1 MTSYVYLLVSY
12 IITSPSS
19 SGGDTI
25 PTNMLNKKYLW
36 VSQYN
41 PETVDECI
49 LPDKVKATFNKYS
62 QTKEFPN
69 LLLAGPAGIGK
80 TSLARALCNE
90 IGADYLFV
98 NASLDRGISDVRTTI
113 SGFASTTSLVGG
125 TKVVFLDEADN
136 LTQDSQ
142 KALRALIEEF
152 QDHCR
157 FILTCNYPH
166 NIIDAIH
173 SRCSV
178 IDFNVRDAK
187 QLDKMVGQMGMSVVS
202 IFKENDIKFD
212 PKVLLSYIKSMAP
225 DWRGIL
231 NGLQGNTETGE
242 LTSDILHDTPDT
254 LVDHIKNKKWTEV
267 RDWVFEHSYLHPK
280 HLESSIYKSLQN
292 SLQNQSKP
300 QAVLIF
306 GEYSDK
312 ITSGAD
318 PSITLLALCTRIMM
332 ECSFED

>member
-1 MTSYVYLLVSY
+1 MPATKS
-12 IITSPSS
+12 
-19 SGGDTI
+19 
-25 PTNMLNKKYLW
+25 YLW
-36 VSQYN
+36 VTSYS
-41 PETVDECI
+41 PTTVQDCI
-49 LPDKVKATFNKYS
+49 LPQK
-62 QTKEFPN
+62 TKETFLEYETSGDFPN
-69 LLLAGPAGIGK
+69 LLLCGPAGVGK
-80 TSLARALCNE
+80 TSLANALCTS
-90 IGADYLFV
+90 IGADVLFV
-98 NASLDRGISDVRTTI
+98 NASLDRGIGDVRTTVAT
-113 SGFASTTSLVGG
+113 FASCSSLVSSQ
-125 TKVVFLDEADN
+125 KVVILDEADN

-178 IDFNVRDAK
+178 IDFHIRDPK
-187 QLDKMVGQMGMSVVS
+187 QMDKMIGLMGMRVVD
-202 IFKENDIKFD
+202 IFKENNITFD
-212 PKVLLSYIKSMAP
+212 PKVLLTYIKSMAP

-231 NGLQGNTETGE
+231 NNLQGATKTGQ
-242 LTSDILHDTPDT
+242 LTSDILKDTPET
-254 LVDHIKNKKWTEV
+254 LIEYIKAKRWTDV

-292 SLQNQSKP
+292 HLDNKSKP

-312 ITSGAD
+312 MMSGAD
-318 PSITLLALCTRIMM
+318 PSITLLALCTEVMM
-332 ECSFED
+332 NCEWQT